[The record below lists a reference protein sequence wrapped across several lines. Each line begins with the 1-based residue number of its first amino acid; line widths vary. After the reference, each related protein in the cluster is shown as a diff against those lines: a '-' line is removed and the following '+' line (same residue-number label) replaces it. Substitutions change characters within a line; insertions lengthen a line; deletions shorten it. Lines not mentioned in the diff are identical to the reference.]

1 METEQHMVA
10 RGCGEHDDTVGVYSL
25 VLMETALM
33 VTMRTGWFLVT
44 YKERKL

>member
-1 METEQHMVA
+1 METEQLTVA
-10 RGCGEHDDTVGVYSL
+10 RGCGEHDTVGVYTL

-33 VTMRTGWFLVT
+33 VTTRTGWFLVI